1 MKRSSLMVV
10 VAFVLVFTFA
20 LTACKGTPV
29 ATPTAEKTLK
39 IAFVHYGPFNDQ
51 GWGQDSYAGFMAGA
65 SAIGAETAAS
75 ESVAPADYETVIL
88 DYAAR
93 GYDLVIANANDMED
107 AVKVAAAQYPN
118 TFFIINSGR
127 ISNDTNIASIAIAEW
142 QEGYFGG
149 TAAASVTKTGKIAF
163 FSGQDI
169 PIMITVQKGF
179 QAAAAAVNPDVEAL
193 ASYVGSWTDV
203 QKASELASAFV
214 DQGVDVI
221 MAKADGG
228 QIAALTVVHDR
239 GIMAIGSTGN
249 VNDIQPD
256 NIIGSARSRV
266 DVAIQRAVTE
276 WAAGRLPAGIYTW
289 GAKEGVEDWVWNE
302 PFKAQYPDLVTLL
315 DQVNADLISGKI
327 TEPK

>member
-1 MKRSSLMVV
+1 MKRSSLWMVLAV
-10 VAFVLVFTFA
+10 VLVLAMT
-20 LTACKGTPV
+20 LTAC
-29 ATPTAEKTLK
+29 ASTAKTEKKLK
-39 IAFVHYGPFNDQ
+39 IAFLHYGPFNDQ

-65 SAIGAETAAS
+65 KAIGAETAAS

-88 DYAAR
+88 GYAAA
-93 GYDLVIANANDMED
+93 GYDLVVANANDMED
-107 AVKVAAAQYPN
+107 AVKVAAKQYPK

-127 ISNDTNIASIAIAEW
+127 ISNETNIASIAIAEW

-149 TAAASVTKTGKIAF
+149 TAAAYVTKTGKIAF

-169 PIMITVQKGF
+169 PIMVTVQKGF
-179 QAAAAAVNPDVEAL
+179 QAAAAAVNPKVEAL

-214 DQGVDVI
+214 DQGADVI

-228 QIAALTVVHDR
+228 QIASLTVVHDR
-239 GIMAIGSTGN
+239 GILAIGSTGDVNN
-249 VNDIQPD
+249 VQPE

-266 DVAIQRAVTE
+266 DVALQRAITE

-289 GAKEGVEDWVWNE
+289 GAKEGCEDWVWNE
-302 PFKAQYPDLVTLL
+302 PFKAKYPGLVTLL

-327 TEPK
+327 PEPK